1 MHHGRKGLKREVR
14 NSSPLHHCWFGSL
27 NSEDFIALSNAEEH
41 SLWQMSAKIGQR
53 MVMAGIH

>member
-27 NSEDFIALSNAEEH
+27 NIKDSIALSNAEEH
-41 SLWQMSAKIGQR
+41 FLWKIAPKAGGR